1 LKQKNRKLGEY
12 MKRNFLVALLATFS
26 IALARAEV
34 KVGFVDLQKAI
45 QSTSAGKK
53 AKAELEGEF
62 NKRKKEFEKQDAD
75 IKKAGEDLVKKKA
88 VMTEEA
94 FAKKQ
99 SELQDE
105 MLKFREAVGQ
115 SQFEIQKKQQDLTTP
130 ILEKIRKTISKI
142 AKEKGYTMVA
152 ESGTG
157 ILYSEPNAD
166 LTEEVIKSFESD
178 K

>member
-1 LKQKNRKLGEY
+1 MKKNL
-12 MKRNFLVALLATFS
+12 LVLMVTLFS
-26 IALARAEV
+26 AVAVKAEV

-75 IKKAGEDLVKKKA
+75 LKKAADELVKKKA
-88 VMTEEA
+88 VLSEEA

-99 SELQDE
+99 NELQEE
-105 MLKFREAVGQ
+105 MLKFREAVSQ

-130 ILEKIRKTISKI
+130 ILEKIRKTVAKI

-166 LTEEVIKSFESD
+166 LTSEVIKSFESE

>member
-1 LKQKNRKLGEY
+1 MKNK
-12 MKRNFLVALLATFS
+12 LLAVILVFFNVA
-26 IALARAEV
+26 IVQAEV

-62 NKRKKEFEKQDAD
+62 NKRKKEFEKQDAEL
-75 IKKAGEDLVKKKA
+75 KKASEDLAKKKA
-88 VMTEEA
+88 VLTEEA
-94 FAKKQ
+94 FVKKQ
-99 SELQDE
+99 NDLQE
-105 MLKFREAVGQ
+105 TMLKFREAVGQ
-115 SQFEIQKKQQDLTTP
+115 SQFEIQKRQQELTTP
-130 ILEKIRKTISKI
+130 ILEKIRKTIAVI

-166 LTEEVIKSFESD
+166 LTDEVIKNFETI

>member
-1 LKQKNRKLGEY
+1 MRKKLLFG
-12 MKRNFLVALLATFS
+12 MFIFLNVALAS
-26 IALARAEV
+26 AEV

-45 QSTSAGKK
+45 QSTSLGKK
-53 AKAELEGEF
+53 AKAELENEY
-62 NKRKKEFEKQDAD
+62 NKRKKEFEKQDGD
-75 IKKAGEDLVKKKA
+75 LKKANDDLVKKKA
-88 VMTEEA
+88 VLSEEA

-99 SELQDE
+99 TELQE
-105 MLKFREAVGQ
+105 QVLKFREAVGQ

-166 LTEEVIKSFESD
+166 LTDEVIKSFESE

>member
-1 LKQKNRKLGEY
+1 MRKNL
-12 MKRNFLVALLATFS
+12 LVLLVVLFNVV
-26 IALARAEV
+26 LVRAEV

-53 AKAELEGEF
+53 AKAELESEF
-62 NKRKKEFEKQDAD
+62 NKRKKEFEKQDAEL
-75 IKKAGEDLVKKKA
+75 KKVGEDLVKKKA
-88 VMTEEA
+88 VLSEEI

-99 SELQDE
+99 SELQEE

-166 LTEEVIKSFESD
+166 LTEEVIKSFETE